1 MLSKLTQQE
10 KEEIVLNSL
19 VLKYAIDEIILASQE
34 EVEPVLERLTAAA
47 EADLQALS
55 AAQIDNIIATSD
67 RMRVDENPPSVTSV
81 VHIFP
86 GENSSDTNK

>member
-1 MLSKLTQQE
+1 M
-10 KEEIVLNSL
+10 
-19 VLKYAIDEIILASQE
+19 
-34 EVEPVLERLTAAA
+34 LERLTAAA